1 MDILDSSNKAGL
13 DHGTAGRRYNQP
25 GGRVFRESACGN
37 CYDIKR
43 YPTYPGAR
51 PGGCCN
57 PLIIQFT
64 EASKRADWNTGRTW
78 TLQLY
83 PRTTGWL
90 AFTIKRTLTPVT
102 AGMGPNRVFNP
113 QIAPGPTRPAP
124 ASTKRPTQTSNPCA
138 CTARSGRPVGQPAS
152 LPGEPLDRSPLYPLL
167 QKSCLLLN
175 ASKPDLTVSC
185 WLCYDAQPPF

>member
-1 MDILDSSNKAGL
+1 MDILDSSNKGGL
-13 DHGTAGRRYNQP
+13 DHGTASRRYNQP

-43 YPTYPGAR
+43 YPTYAGAR

-124 ASTKRPTQTSNPCA
+124 ASTKRPTQTSNRCA
-138 CTARSGRPVGQPAS
+138 CTAPLWRTRRTARFPAGRTLGQESPVPPPS
-152 LPGEPLDRSPLYPLL
+152 KVLL
-167 QKSCLLLN
+167 APERVQ
-175 ASKPDLTVSC
+175 T
-185 WLCYDAQPPF
+185 